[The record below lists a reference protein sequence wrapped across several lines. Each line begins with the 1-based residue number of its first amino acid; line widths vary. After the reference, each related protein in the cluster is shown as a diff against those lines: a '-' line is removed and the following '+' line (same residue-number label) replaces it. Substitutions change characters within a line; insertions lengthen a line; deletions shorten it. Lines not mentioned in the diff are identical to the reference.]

1 MRRLAMLTLGVL
13 LGGCASP
20 APRCLAT
27 LCVGNDIDP
36 AAPPALVGYD
46 LVGGL
51 CGGQTVLPSNRG
63 LASCNRANAHAVI
76 YRDRT
81 WQYGLML
88 TNGEITSVERSSRD
102 GYP

>member
-27 LCVGNDIDP
+27 LCVGNAIDP
-36 AAPPALVGYD
+36 AAPPALAGYD

-51 CGGQTVLPSNRG
+51 CGGQTALPANRR
-63 LASCNRANAHAVI
+63 LDSCNRANADAVI

-88 TNGEITSVERSSRD
+88 ADGKITSIERSSRD